1 MGSGWAPRRG
11 KAATQLFPKQ
21 VVADAGGQTQRQEI
35 NFWKEETLDWVKWI
49 FQSIFDAAMKQESGN
64 WLQPVAYLPGNLF
77 QETQEKGDS
86 PLQVTSAKYHEFA

>member
-1 MGSGWAPRRG
+1 M
-11 KAATQLFPKQ
+11 
-21 VVADAGGQTQRQEI
+21 
-35 NFWKEETLDWVKWI
+35 DWVKWI

-86 PLQVTSAKYHEFA
+86 PLQVTSAKYHEFAQRAFKFCKVLLSMIAAANSYYFDYSK